1 MKHCS
6 KEEEKREEKV
16 NDPGEDETSEQL
28 LVVQVH
34 PVEAFGHCLGHLQQS
49 NL

>member
-1 MKHCS
+1 M
-6 KEEEKREEKV
+6 KEEEEQGEEEV
-16 NDPGEDETSEQL
+16 NNPGEDETSKQAL
-28 LVVQVH
+28 MVQVH